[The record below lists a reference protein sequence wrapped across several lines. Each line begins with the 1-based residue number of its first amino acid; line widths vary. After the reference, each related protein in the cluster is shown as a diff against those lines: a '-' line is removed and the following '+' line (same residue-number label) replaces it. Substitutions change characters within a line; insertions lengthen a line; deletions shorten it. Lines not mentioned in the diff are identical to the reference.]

1 MDLNLAQV
9 FLALWHERSVSRA
22 AVRLALTQPA
32 VSASLR
38 RLRALCGDELFV
50 RTRYGMQPTSRAT
63 TMASVLEECVDTL
76 RGALGQRGEFNPAFS
91 SRSFVVGCDG
101 GLDYALGPYLMAK
114 IREVAPNVTLTARAV
129 PADTMNLT
137 LERREIEIR
146 YQKVGA
152 DKPEIRRIQPYHLG
166 EVEKG
171 WYLIGRD
178 LDRKALRTFSLSR
191 TTGVKVLATK
201 FQRPA
206 DFNAHDHL
214 KHSFG
219 IWKSESEGPL
229 LDVRVELTGY
239 AARLVPE
246 RLWHESQE
254 IKELNEKGS
263 RVEIRM
269 KLANLPEITRWV
281 LSWGS
286 QAKVIGPPELVQ
298 AVRAEAM
305 AVAAASKK

>member
-1 MDLNLAQV
+1 MNISRMDLNLAQV

-137 LERREIEIR
+137 LERREIDLAVTIYPLTR
-146 YQKVGA
+146 PDCVALSLASYGMVCVG
-152 DKPEIRRIQPYHLG
+152 DPEF
-166 EVEKG
+166 V
-171 WYLIGRD
+171 
-178 LDRKALRTFSLSR
+178 T
-191 TTGVKVLATK
+191 
-201 FQRPA
+201 
-206 DFNAHDHL
+206 
-214 KHSFG
+214 
-219 IWKSESEGPL
+219 
-229 LDVRVELTGY
+229 
-239 AARLVPE
+239 
-246 RLWHESQE
+246 
-254 IKELNEKGS
+254 
-263 RVEIRM
+263 
-269 KLANLPEITRWV
+269 LPEILRLEELCQWDQILIEGARQHSVFDHALRNLGFSRTIRAVVPSFGHLPLFLRKARTVAVVPEYIAHAFREMTGLCVAGLPDIVGPREIRLLSPVANRNDAGLCWLQGLV
-281 LSWGS
+281 LDARHVWS
-286 QAKVIGPPELVQ
+286 V
-298 AVRAEAM
+298 
-305 AVAAASKK
+305 